1 MLPALFLFQPNAMRL
16 HALLVISLAA
26 ISFASAQPAA
36 PGLRET
42 ALDNLLSER
51 GPQKVFDTAIAD
63 ARKHGVAEQ
72 AILEARFLYHVDHR
86 EEAAIAALLPEFLA
100 RKDSFKLEESAIF
113 GEREDWL
120 AVIEYVQAIAA
131 LGKGDKVAFKKHIT
145 EAFWLSPG
153 QAAAF
158 APHIDRLRL
167 DDFMKNVRVDFNT
180 SLASLDSGEK
190 VTLEKVI
197 GGKKALILHFWSPR
211 APECEAAMPD
221 FISTA
226 ASLQDKHIAV
236 ASLLPADV
244 DGLAKEARAMIKPF
258 AEKPTGAWL
267 IDSDNQQLG
276 RLMRVRNVP
285 AMVIIGRDGG
295 VLFNGRP
302 EDDRFWESLR
312 KIDGRVQRPASV
324 IGEDE

>member
-1 MLPALFLFQPNAMRL
+1 VLPALFLFQPNAMRL
-16 HALLVISLAA
+16 HAILVISLAA

-36 PGLRET
+36 SGLRET

-167 DDFMKNVRVDFNT
+167 DDFMQNVRVDFNT

-236 ASLLPADV
+236 ASLLPGDV

-258 AEKPTGAWL
+258 AGKSTGAWL
-267 IDSDNQQLG
+267 IDSETQQLG

-302 EDDRFWESLR
+302 EDVRFWESLQ
-312 KIDGRVQRPASV
+312 KIDDRVQRPASL
-324 IGEDE
+324 IDDGE